1 MKIYARILAAVLVAG
16 FASSAGFAEDSDPV
30 EMTVGSPPMVSDD
43 TGTPGPK
50 NWEINAIFDAALSK
64 DSKSYEIPMM
74 DINYGIGEKAQLTYA
89 VPYVFTKDTGVD
101 DAGDEEVLRAR
112 GLANSEFGVKY
123 RFYDNEK
130 DGLSLAVNPKIEFRT
145 PGSKLAGSAEEG
157 GDGGVAEK
165 GTTYA
170 LPFLL
175 TKEFGKF
182 SVTAN
187 VAGEKSSEDTR
198 IETSASLGAGTRLTN
213 KLAILLEIAG
223 SDLNTAEEKRV
234 LMNLGLKFKLSDK
247 HAVVFAAGRDINSPS
262 DTQKYSY
269 LTLAYQRFIE
279 FK

>member
-1 MKIYARILAAVLVAG
+1 MKIYASFLAAVIVSG
-16 FASSAGFAEDSDPV
+16 FAASAGFAEDSEPI
-30 EMTVGSPPMVSDD
+30 EMTVGSPPMISDD

-50 NWEINAIFDAALSK
+50 NWEINAVFDAVLSK
-64 DSKSYEIPMM
+64 DSKSYEVPLW
-74 DINYGIGEKAQLTYA
+74 DINYGVGENIQLKYE
-89 VPYVFTKDTGVD
+89 VPYVFTDE
-101 DAGDEEVLRAR
+101 AGAKSR

-130 DGLSLAVNPKIEFRT
+130 NGLSIAVYPQIGFRT
-145 PGSKLAGSAEEG
+145 PGSKIEGGREEG
-157 GDGGVAEK
+157 GEGGVAEK

-187 VAGEKSSEDTR
+187 IAGERSSEDTR
-198 IETSASLGAGTRLTN
+198 IETSASLGAGTRLTD

-234 LMNLGLKFKLSDK
+234 LANLGLKFKLSDK
-247 HAVVFAAGRDINSPS
+247 HAVVFSAGRDIYAAPGSRS
-262 DTQKYSY
+262 CSY
-269 LTLAYQRFIE
+269 VTLAYQRFIE
-279 FK
+279 YK